1 MKLRIDQI
9 RTDGGTQPRAA
20 LNYEV
25 IEEYI
30 EAIRAGAKFPPIEV
44 FYDGENYWLADGFH
58 RRDAHFGADLEE
70 IDCHVNQ
77 GTLQDAQWFSFGAN
91 KANGLYRSNG
101 DKQRAIQAALKHP
114 KSAGLSDREI
124 AKHVGV
130 GNKCVSDWRN
140 KLSVSLTQIESPLTR
155 TAVRNGKPYQIRV
168 DNIGKTPKP
177 QPVAVDC
184 APPLV
189 AVMPEPEQPRPPQA
203 IVPLFLA
210 PFREGLSQLATA
222 RSLWKAGDEIYLTQ
236 QDTQRCYELLDYFDR
251 KATGSS
257 VA

>member
-1 MKLRIDQI
+1 MKIRIDQI

-30 EAIRAGAKFPPIEV
+30 EAIKAGAKFPPIEV
-44 FYDGENYWLADGFH
+44 FYDGESYWLADGFH
-58 RRDAHFGADLEE
+58 RIDAHFGADHEE
-70 IDCHVNQ
+70 IECHVHQ

-91 KANGLYRSNG
+91 KTNGLYRSNA

-114 KSAGLSDREI
+114 MSSGLSDREI

-130 GNKCVSDWRN
+130 SFQTVADWR
-140 KLSVSLTQIESPLTR
+140 KRIYQTLVDSAPSTR
-155 TAVRNGKPYQIRV
+155 TAVRNGKEYQIKV
-168 DNIGKTPKP
+168 GNIGKTPKP
-177 QPVAVDC
+177 QPVEVEY
-184 APPLV
+184 APQPV
-189 AVMPEPEQPRPPQA
+189 AVMPEPEQPRPQQPT
-203 IVPLFLA
+203 VPISIA

-222 RSLWKAGDEIYLTQ
+222 RSLWRAGDETYLTQ
-236 QDTQRCYELLDYFDR
+236 QDIQRCYELLDFFDR
-251 KATGSS
+251 KAAGSS